1 MWIEVRLR
9 GIDSNFLEYI
19 IRDIILLIIFES
31 VEEVEIL
38 HDNLYTGP
46 VSFLIEEDADCFQDH
61 EDYRMRVGV
70 SFYLSYVIFIDFLE
84 GLLCL
89 EQHGQGLPELG
100 LSFVFYY
107 FYLYCLFISFLRLS
121 QYLLLNNIG
130 LLFLLRQSLQKLLSL
145 DALLLELGLQFS
157 HLYLQ
162 LCHNIIGRVELL
174 QSLSQYL
181 SRGIDLTVLEIENR
195 VEQGELVKISLWG

>member
-1 MWIEVRLR
+1 MWIEVRLG

-31 VEEVEIL
+31 VKEVEIL
-38 HDNLYTGP
+38 HDDLYTGP
-46 VSFLIEEDADCFQDH
+46 VSFLIEKDADCFQDH
-61 EDYRMRVGV
+61 EDYWMRVGV
-70 SFYLSYVIFIDFLE
+70 SFYLRYIIFIDFLE

-100 LSFVFYY
+100 LSLVFYC

-130 LLFLLRQSLQKLLSL
+130 LLFFLGQSLQKLLSL
-145 DALLLELGLQFS
+145 HALLLEFRLQFS

-162 LCHNIIGRVELL
+162 LCHNIIGRVKLL
-174 QSLSQYL
+174 QSLS
-181 SRGIDLTVLEIENR
+181 
-195 VEQGELVKISLWG
+195 